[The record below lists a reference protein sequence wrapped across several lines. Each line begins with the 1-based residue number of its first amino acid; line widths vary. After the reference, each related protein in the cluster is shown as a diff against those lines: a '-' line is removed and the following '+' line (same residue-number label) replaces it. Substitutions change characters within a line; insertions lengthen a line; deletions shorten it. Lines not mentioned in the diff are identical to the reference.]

1 MKFTLFTASI
11 LSLIMLFSIQLG
23 HAVVVKSDL
32 PKPKTVVSTAENK
45 TSPIEK
51 AIQQQKSEKTL
62 HTEDNLKVLTALKI
76 APSQNFLAAQNYCFT
91 RFVQSIFSSDHS

>member
-1 MKFTLFTASI
+1 MKFKLFTASI

-23 HAVVVKSDL
+23 HAVVVKTDL
-32 PKPKTVVSTAENK
+32 QKASVTTVESK

-62 HTEDNLKVLTALKI
+62 HTDDNLKVLTALKV
-76 APSQNFLAAQNYCFT
+76 APSQNFFAAQNYHFT

>member
-1 MKFTLFTASI
+1 MKFKLFTASI

-23 HAVVVKSDL
+23 HAVVVKTDL
-32 PKPKTVVSTAENK
+32 QKASVTTVESK

-62 HTEDNLKVLTALKI
+62 HTDDNLKVLTALKV
-76 APSQNFLAAQNYCFT
+76 APSQNFFAAQNYCFT

>member
-1 MKFTLFTASI
+1 MKFKLFTASI

-23 HAVVVKSDL
+23 HAVVVKTDL
-32 PKPKTVVSTAENK
+32 QKASVTTVESK

-62 HTEDNLKVLTALKI
+62 HTDDNLKVLTALKV
-76 APSQNFLAAQNYCFT
+76 APSQNFFAAPNYRFT

>member
-1 MKFTLFTASI
+1 MKFKLFTTSI

-23 HAVVVKSDL
+23 HAVVVKADL
-32 PKPKTVVSTAENK
+32 PKTVVSTAENK
-45 TSPIEK
+45 SSPIEK

-76 APSQNFLAAQNYCFT
+76 APSQNFLAAQNYRFT

>member
-1 MKFTLFTASI
+1 MKFKLFTASI

-23 HAVVVKSDL
+23 HAVVVKTDL
-32 PKPKTVVSTAENK
+32 QKASVTTVESK

-62 HTEDNLKVLTALKI
+62 HTHDNLKVLTALKV
-76 APSQNFLAAQNYCFT
+76 APSQNFFAAQNYRFT

>member
-23 HAVVVKSDL
+23 HAVVVKTDL
-32 PKPKTVVSTAENK
+32 PKPTVSTVESK

-51 AIQQQKSEKTL
+51 AIQQQKTEKIL
-62 HTEDNLKVLTALKI
+62 QTEDNLKVLTAFKV
-76 APSQNFLAAQNYCFT
+76 APSQNFFAEQNYRFT